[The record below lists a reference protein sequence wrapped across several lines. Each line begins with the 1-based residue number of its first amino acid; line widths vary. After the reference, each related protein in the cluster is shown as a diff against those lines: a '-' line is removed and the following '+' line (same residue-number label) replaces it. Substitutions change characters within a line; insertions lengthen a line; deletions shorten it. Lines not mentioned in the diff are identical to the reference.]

1 MRAPSVSRPGSPR
14 RSPPP
19 TFSAGCARPSNVTT
33 SDAPQRKGCEGRA
46 RNGENGPVSYPA
58 LPAVPEVP
66 SHRLDFLTSRQILDQ
81 ARAALHAARLALHAL
96 EHGAPTE
103 GQLARLRQVVIEC
116 RRRSDEHPS
125 ELQSLI

>member
-46 RNGENGPVSYPA
+46 RNGENGPVSYPD
-58 LPAVPEVP
+58 LPAVPAVP
-66 SHRLDFLTSRQILDQ
+66 SHRLDFLTSRQILAQ
-81 ARAALHAARLALHAL
+81 RSEERRVGNECFSPFSSRWSQSHENNKHN
-96 EHGAPTE
+96 
-103 GQLARLRQVVIEC
+103 QLLVIYYT
-116 RRRSDEHPS
+116 
-125 ELQSLI
+125 